1 MLDKRL
7 LGLIIIVGLVA
18 GLIGSFYTHLLHY
31 IQHFMYAY
39 STSDGLTFGQAVARV
54 SPEHRLLALL
64 ACGLVGGVGWVLI
77 HRYGDPLVD
86 IKSCPGFYKRNAS
99 VDHIYSCYI
108 ANYHGRHGFSTW
120 SRSSTS

>member
-39 STSDGLTFGQAVARV
+39 STSDGLSLAMGAALITQQIVKARFQ
-54 SPEHRLLALL
+54 L
-64 ACGLVGGVGWVLI
+64 
-77 HRYGDPLVD
+77 
-86 IKSCPGFYKRNAS
+86 
-99 VDHIYSCYI
+99 
-108 ANYHGRHGFSTW
+108 
-120 SRSSTS
+120 